1 MISQGA
7 QVGVFQGV
15 LYTFIVD
22 LWWFM
27 AGWWFGT
34 FFMFPYIGNSHPI
47 WLIFSRWLKP
57 PTSCWFMMIYGYFW
71 NTFDDGK
78 KPPRIQTKSLVRLF
92 CQIPSDGGVL
102 WRFTNGFFGG
112 SHFWWVEG
120 YHIPMKHDLFCED
133 PQQSTQSLPMDPV
146 ALEGTKGSP
155 VTIPQSEPSEAVR
168 YGWIYRA
175 TSPQSWYIMII
186 SLWILD
192 SYQPQRIISIR
203 IFRLLSHRYRLS
215 SWYIMIISF

>member
-1 MISQGA
+1 MDIFGIPLMMEKKTSADPDEIAGPT
-7 QVGVFQGV
+7 V
-15 LYTFIVD
+15 LSD
-22 LWWFM
+22 
-27 AGWWFGT
+27 
-34 FFMFPYIGNSHPI
+34 S
-47 WLIFSRWLKP
+47 
-57 PTSCWFMMIYGYFW
+57 
-71 NTFDDGK
+71 
-78 KPPRIQTKSLVRLF
+78 VRR
-92 CQIPSDGGVL
+92 GVL

>member
-1 MISQGA
+1 M
-7 QVGVFQGV
+7 
-15 LYTFIVD
+15 D
-22 LWWFM
+22 M
-27 AGWWFGT
+27 FGIRLMWKIY
-34 FFMFPYIGNSHPI
+34 F
-47 WLIFSRWLKP
+47 
-57 PTSCWFMMIYGYFW
+57 TSSDPDEIAWCSDCY
-71 NTFDDGK
+71 K
-78 KPPRIQTKSLVRLF
+78 HVRR
-92 CQIPSDGGVL
+92 GVL

-112 SHFWWVEG
+112 RQPFLICRRIAHP
-120 YHIPMKHDLFCED
+120 YDPMKHDLFCED

-203 IFRLLSHRYRLS
+203 IFRLLSHRYRLL